1 MTTLKNVVYEGVNKN
16 GEPYYMLNVYLVNDE
31 FDLREK
37 IYSRFLDKKDRVCY
51 SDLLENTIKV
61 QPKNKK

>member
-1 MTTLKNVVYEGVNKN
+1 MTTTKYVVYEGVNKN

-31 FDLREK
+31 YDLREK

-51 SDLLENTIKV
+51 ADLLNDTIKV
-61 QPKNKK
+61 QPKDKK